1 MQPPSRFL
9 LPTLL
14 SAFLL
19 LSGCDSTDADAEDTG
34 EERVYG
40 TAQVEGG
47 ASYAWTT
54 PQSAALE
61 DVPGFS
67 TRLLT
72 FTLFRP
78 FPAEGGQ
85 VLRLGFD
92 LEAEPEDLESGERFS
107 VPAVISVIGQD
118 LDRDGEPSLTA
129 SFLDCPSD
137 AVGFECSR
145 DHVELFAQGPASV
158 ADHHAH
164 RRPRGGDVPLARLQR
179 GRRDGCSKW
188 DVQSTY

>member
-78 FPAEGGQ
+78 FPAEGG
-85 VLRLGFD
+85 RS
-92 LEAEPEDLESGERFS
+92 SGSASTWR
-107 VPAVISVIGQD
+107 
-118 LDRDGEPSLTA
+118 PSRRTLKA
-129 SFLDCPSD
+129 GS
-137 AVGFECSR
+137 
-145 DHVELFAQGPASV
+145 ASV
-158 ADHHAH
+158 S
-164 RRPRGGDVPLARLQR
+164 RLSFR
-179 GRRDGCSKW
+179 
-188 DVQSTY
+188 